1 MKTIIIIPTLNK
13 VNSIKKLINKIN
25 SLKIKKF
32 LLFVDDKLTDGT
44 QQKIKYFS
52 KKNKDIKYLFK
63 YKDLGIGA
71 AIKSGLNYAK
81 KHKFDY
87 CITMDADGTH
97 NPNIIPLFINYAKK
111 KEFDI
116 ISTNR
121 FLKNNSIKK
130 WSYLRI
136 FITKLRYILV
146 KLVLNTN
153 LDSTGNFRL
162 YNLKNINFND
172 LLLSKNNQYFF
183 LVESLFYLE
192 KLKYKI
198 KEIPIY
204 LSPRIHDNSKMK
216 IRHIINALINLIK
229 LKFKYELYIKKNI
242 KLTNS

>member
-1 MKTIIIIPTLNK
+1 LKTIIIIPTLNK

-52 KKNKDIKYLFK
+52 KKNKNIKYLFK

-130 WSYLRI
+130 
-136 FITKLRYILV
+136 
-146 KLVLNTN
+146 
-153 LDSTGNFRL
+153 
-162 YNLKNINFND
+162 
-172 LLLSKNNQYFF
+172 
-183 LVESLFYLE
+183 
-192 KLKYKI
+192 
-198 KEIPIY
+198 
-204 LSPRIHDNSKMK
+204 
-216 IRHIINALINLIK
+216 
-229 LKFKYELYIKKNI
+229 
-242 KLTNS
+242 

>member
-1 MKTIIIIPTLNK
+1 MKTIIIIPTLNE

-25 SLKIKKF
+25 FLKIKKY
-32 LLFVDDKLTDGT
+32 LLFVDDKSTDGT

-52 KKNKDIKYLFK
+52 KKNKNIKYLFK

-71 AIKSGLNYAK
+71 AIKSGLKYAR
-81 KHKFDY
+81 KHNFDY

-97 NPNIIPLFINYAKK
+97 NPNIIPLLINLAKK
-111 KEFDI
+111 KKFDI

-172 LLLSKNNQYFF
+172 LLLSKNNSKIFF
-183 LVESLFYLE
+183 LSKKLDLLDPISNNLFLFLKKLE
-192 KLKYKI
+192 KKSRLIFPDVKI
-198 KEIPIY
+198 
-204 LSPRIHDNSKMK
+204 
-216 IRHIINALINLIK
+216 
-229 LKFKYELYIKKNI
+229 
-242 KLTNS
+242 